1 MKGKALNESRFRL
14 DVKMIFF
21 TQRIVRLPREVVCA
35 ASLEAML
42 DGALDSP
49 PTIAGLK
56 LDP

>member
-1 MKGKALNESRFRL
+1 
-14 DVKMIFF
+14 MIFF